1 MRIGR
6 PRRAG
11 IEYRGRD
18 ERPLTRALPSSPAA
32 VRIYGDDGTC
42 RALCLDLDVAP
53 GGRALVDADAL
64 RLATWLTDAGA
75 RIVTDISPSGGRHI
89 YVPLARPI
97 EYRTAREIVEALATM
112 YPSLD
117 ASPHRSLRSGC
128 IRTPGAA
135 HKAGGHQQLTMT
147 LSAAV
152 DVLMR
157 GNSPRTLERIRAALT
172 EEIAAWRV
180 SQDVEEPGDVLEGQP
195 QTRVHGLGSRLT
207 RIARDGI
214 YDASRYPSD
223 SEARQAVLA
232 GAARARWT
240 LADVAV
246 RLEDGRWPGL
256 AGLYARYS
264 PNHRRK
270 ALTRDWHRAQALV
283 GHHTAEPAPPS
294 GNDTVHRSNT
304 SAQES
309 QGGTPPPQV
318 REDEHGFIRT
328 WRAALRISEQA
339 AFPGRRWYGAR
350 FLLRA
355 LGEAAHKAG
364 TRYIAFGTRSLAV
377 STGLDHSTV
386 SVLLHQLT
394 AAGWIDRVEEARGEN
409 ADLYA
414 LTLPQTIAETAPGL
428 RWDKGKAHALRPAFR
443 ELGHVPALV
452 FEAVEQDL
460 AHTVSDLV
468 TSTGISRRA
477 VHDAVDLLIAWGLLE
492 RTAAGLL
499 PHAGILL
506 QVAEH
511 LGVLEAIAAQ
521 LRRYATQR
529 ATWQNYLARHDDN
542 ANPREITDAEWWWPP
557 DDAAANW
564 TLVDVAV

>member
-64 RLATWLTDAGA
+64 RLATWLTDVGA

-112 YPSLD
+112 YASLD

-152 DVLMR
+152 DVLVR
-157 GNSPRTLERIRAALT
+157 GNSPRTLERIHAALT

-180 SQDVEEPGDVLEGQP
+180 SQDVEEPRHELEGQP
-195 QTRVHGLGSRLT
+195 QTRVHGLAPQLT

-264 PNHRRK
+264 PGHRRK

-283 GHHTAEPAPPS
+283 GHHTAEPASTS

-309 QGGTPPPQV
+309 QGGRHPPQV
-318 REDEHGFIRT
+318 SEDEHGFIRT
-328 WRAALRISEQA
+328 WRAALRISERA
-339 AFPGRRWYGAR
+339 GFPGRRWYGAR

-377 STGLDHSTV
+377 ATGMDHSTV

-394 AAGWIDRVEEARGEN
+394 AAGWIDRLEEARGEN

-443 ELGHVPALV
+443 ELGYVAALV
-452 FEAVEQDL
+452 FEAVEQDR
-460 AHTVSDLV
+460 AHTIRDLV
-468 TSTGISRRA
+468 TATGISRRA
-477 VHDAVDLLIAWGLLE
+477 VHDAVDLLTAWGLLE
-492 RTAAGLL
+492 RTMTGLL
-499 PHAGILL
+499 PHAGLLL

-511 LGVLEAIAAQ
+511 LGVLEGVATQ
-521 LRRYATQR
+521 LRRYATER
-529 ATWQNYLARHDDN
+529 AAWQTYLARHDDN
-542 ANPREITDAEWWWPP
+542 ANPREITDADWWWPP
-557 DDAAANW
+557 DDAVACW
-564 TLVDVAV
+564 TLVDVAS